1 MSFICWKIVDD
12 VNSLEAAAVTKDKKM
27 PEE

>member
-1 MSFICWKIVDD
+1 MSFICWKIVED
-12 VNSLEAAAVTKDKKM
+12 VNALEAAAVTKDKKM